1 MKINKDIDYD
11 RLVKKPVYKPVIQKF
26 DKTSLTQERTISV
39 LTKEDNFNK
48 FDMPWIS
55 KLRVKDNIEMA
66 RLAKRTSKVTTVP
79 APPTFYDEDIKKTMK
94 KSPKNNNRV

>member
-1 MKINKDIDYD
+1 MKANKEINYA
-11 RLVKKPVYKPVIQKF
+11 RLVKKPGYKPIIQKF
-26 DKTSLTQERTISV
+26 DKSSLTQERTISV

-66 RLAKRTSKVTTVP
+66 RLAKRTTKETTVP
-79 APPTFYDEDIKKTMK
+79 APPAFYEEDLK
-94 KSPKNNNRV
+94 